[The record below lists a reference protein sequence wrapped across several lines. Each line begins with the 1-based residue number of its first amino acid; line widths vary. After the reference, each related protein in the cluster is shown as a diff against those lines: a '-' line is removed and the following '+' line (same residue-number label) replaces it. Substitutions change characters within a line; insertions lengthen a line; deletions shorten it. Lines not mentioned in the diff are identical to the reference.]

1 MLAFLGSI
9 AFSGKAIIVK
19 LAYRH
24 GVDAVTLIMYRM
36 LFALP
41 IFALMAW
48 WASRG
53 KPPLTRRDW
62 LGVLGLGVSGY
73 YLASFLDF
81 AGLAYISAS
90 LERLILYLNP
100 TLVVLL
106 GWAMY
111 GRVIRW
117 GQALGMLVSYGGVL
131 LVFGHEANL
140 QGTGA
145 ALGTLLV
152 FLTAPLGCLMLWR
165 RMSFFADTMA
175 HGTLLGVALAA
186 VLSLPLW
193 IGVTFT
199 AVLLVAVLWVLHDPR
214 LPNDALLALCSA
226 TLLCSGLLLIQ
237 HLPALRPELLSYL
250 FGDLLTIEW
259 SDLPMFATVIVVALA
274 ILYKN
279 WQAQIQIAIDPDIA
293 VSEGVNAK
301 WQRLVFMMLL
311 ALFTVLALRA
321 VGSLLMGA
329 LLVIP
334 ALTARLLAHSPKQ
347 MVVWAFVMAQIGV
360 TVGLWSSAG
369 LNISTGLSIVLTM
382 ALLFTG
388 IFIFQ
393 KIKKIA

>member
-1 MLAFLGSI
+1 MMEWLQLLLPAW
-9 AFSGKAIIVK
+9 
-19 LAYRH
+19 
-24 GVDAVTLIMYRM
+24 IM
-36 LFALP
+36 
-41 IFALMAW
+41 
-48 WASRG
+48 
-53 KPPLTRRDW
+53 
-62 LGVLGLGVSGY
+62 
-73 YLASFLDF
+73 
-81 AGLAYISAS
+81 
-90 LERLILYLNP
+90 
-100 TLVVLL
+100 
-106 GWAMY
+106 
-111 GRVIRW
+111 
-117 GQALGMLVSYGGVL
+117 
-131 LVFGHEANL
+131 
-140 QGTGA
+140 
-145 ALGTLLV
+145 GTLLV

-334 ALTARLLAHSPKQ
+334 ALTARLLSHSPKQ
-347 MVVWAFVMAQIGV
+347 MMIGAFIIAQFGI

-369 LNISTGLSIVLTM
+369 LDTSTGLTIVLTM
-382 ALLFTG
+382 SLLFAI
-388 IFIFQ
+388 IFIIQ
-393 KIKKIA
+393 KFKKMA

>member
-1 MLAFLGSI
+1 MMEWLQLLLPAW
-9 AFSGKAIIVK
+9 
-19 LAYRH
+19 
-24 GVDAVTLIMYRM
+24 IM
-36 LFALP
+36 
-41 IFALMAW
+41 
-48 WASRG
+48 
-53 KPPLTRRDW
+53 
-62 LGVLGLGVSGY
+62 
-73 YLASFLDF
+73 
-81 AGLAYISAS
+81 
-90 LERLILYLNP
+90 
-100 TLVVLL
+100 
-106 GWAMY
+106 
-111 GRVIRW
+111 
-117 GQALGMLVSYGGVL
+117 
-131 LVFGHEANL
+131 
-140 QGTGA
+140 
-145 ALGTLLV
+145 GTLLV

-199 AVLLVAVLWVLHDPR
+199 AILLVAILWVLHDPR

-259 SDLPMFATVIVVALA
+259 SDLPVFIGIIIAALA
-274 ILYKN
+274 VLFHY

-301 WQRLVFMMLL
+301 WQRLIFMLLL

-334 ALTARLLAHSPKQ
+334 ALSARLVSHSPKQ
-347 MVVWAFVMAQIGV
+347 MVIAAFIIAQMGV

-382 ALLFTG
+382 SIVFAM
-388 IFIFQ
+388 IFIIQ
-393 KIKKIA
+393 KVKKIR